1 MYEIWL
7 VINILWEIALGLW
20 PVLLLVAVTWAF
32 LVLRAFTR
40 GAAWQRSLGLA
51 LVIGVGVALL
61 LIPLVPGAI
70 GSSLS
75 DMGYWVDWANLLGIA
90 AAWGVAGTVLAWPL
104 LTSIR
109 KTRRKA

>member
-75 DMGYWVDWANLLGIA
+75 DMGYWVDWANLLAICGWFGVVVA
-90 AAWGVAGTVLAWPL
+90 ALVWPMLA
-104 LTSIR
+104 SA
-109 KTRRKA
+109 KAQAAQ

>member
-61 LIPLVPGAI
+61 LIPLVPDAI

-75 DMGYWVDWANLLGIA
+75 DMGYWVDWANLLAICGGFGVVVA
-90 AAWGVAGTVLAWPL
+90 ALVWPMLA
-104 LTSIR
+104 SA
-109 KTRRKA
+109 KAQAAQ

>member
-75 DMGYWVDWANLLGIA
+75 DMGYWVDWANLLAIA
-90 AAWGVAGTVLAWPL
+90 LGLGALAAVFSVPL
-104 LTSIR
+104 LGLAGGR
-109 KTRRKA
+109 K

>member
-75 DMGYWVDWANLLGIA
+75 DMGYWVDWANLLAICGGFCVVVA
-90 AAWGVAGTVLAWPL
+90 ALVWPMLA
-104 LTSIR
+104 SA
-109 KTRRKA
+109 KAQAAQ

>member
-61 LIPLVPGAI
+61 LIPVVPGAV
-70 GSSLS
+70 GSSLA
-75 DMGYWVDWANLLGIA
+75 DMGYWVDWVNLLAICAGFGA
-90 AAWGVAGTVLAWPL
+90 AAFALAWPL
-104 LTSIR
+104 LAQARVRSSQ
-109 KTRRKA
+109 